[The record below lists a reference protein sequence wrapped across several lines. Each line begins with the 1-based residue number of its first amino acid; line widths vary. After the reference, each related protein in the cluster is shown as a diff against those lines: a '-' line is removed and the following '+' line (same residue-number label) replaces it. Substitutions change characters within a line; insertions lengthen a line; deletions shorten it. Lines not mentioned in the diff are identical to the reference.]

1 MRKLCP
7 HGWIAALLTLALAG
21 CSSIPSA
28 LDRTQSAQRLAVD
41 AGWVWE
47 TIDAGHFK
55 LAYAARPA
63 KASAK
68 TDLATTSVPPA
79 MLTVYIEGDGLA
91 WVSARR
97 PSLDPTPVNPLALR
111 LALKDSSGPVAYL
124 GRPCQYVAL
133 QASAAS
139 NGAALGIG
147 VGNTAAA
154 CTQRTWTT
162 GRFSSEVIDSTNLA
176 LNHLI
181 ERITSETRI
190 PHRLHL
196 VGYSGGGTV
205 ALLAAA
211 GRSDVVRVTTI
222 AGNLDHAAWTQRL
235 RLSPLS
241 HSLNPPDFA
250 VQLRGIPQ
258 THWVGGK
265 DDVVPLWVAESY
277 EAKIGLTGSIRV
289 KAGFDHV
296 CCWVEEW
303 NLE

>member
-1 MRKLCP
+1 MPQYPPLT
-7 HGWIAALLTLALAG
+7 WIVTLLMLALAG

-28 LDRTQSAQRLAVD
+28 SDRTQSAQRLAVD

-47 TIDAGHFK
+47 TIDAGYFQ
-55 LAYAARPA
+55 LAYAAPPA
-63 KASAK
+63 KPSAK
-68 TDLATTSVPPA
+68 TDLATGSVPPA
-79 MLTVYIEGDGLA
+79 TLTVYIEGDGLA

-133 QASAAS
+133 QARAAS
-139 NGAALGIG
+139 NAAGEALGK
-147 VGNTAAA
+147 ASAA
-154 CTQRTWTT
+154 CTQRAWTT

-196 VGYSGGGTV
+196 VGYSGGGAV

-211 GRSDVVRVTTI
+211 QRRDVVRVTTI

-250 VQLRGIPQ
+250 AQLQGIPQ

-265 DDVVPLWVAESY
+265 DDVVPPWVAESY
-277 EAKIGLTGSIRV
+277 EAKIGLTGSVRV